1 MSNFLYKELS
11 YRIIGICIEIQKEYG
26 SFHNERIY
34 YNVLKEKFEKE
45 KIKYFSKPKI
55 KVYSKESGN
64 KIGYYEPDFVI
75 ENKILFELKA
85 IPLNIKRHEIQL
97 SEYIKT
103 TEYEIG
109 YLINF
114 GVMPLYFKRIIYT
127 NNKKNLL
134 LKADN

>member
-1 MSNFLYKELS
+1 M
-11 YRIIGICIEIQKEYG
+11 EIQKEYG

-34 YNVLKEKFEKE
+34 HNVLKEKFEKE
-45 KIKYFSKPKI
+45 QIKYLSKPRI
-55 KVYSKESGN
+55 KVYSKESGS
-64 KIGYYEPDFVI
+64 KIGHYEPDFVV
-75 ENKILFELKA
+75 ENKIMLELKA
-85 IPLNIKRHEIQL
+85 VPVNIKRYEIQL

-114 GVMPLYFKRIIYT
+114 GIMPLYFRRIIYT
-127 NNKKNLL
+127 NDKKNLL